1 MTRFNTGNPIGSS
14 SPLDRDDNTKNLD
27 VAVNDLYENT
37 WPDRFGVLRWTW
49 SGMDRAFD
57 LAQDVRETIFETS
70 QLDRE
75 ILFMEAEGDR
85 EQRFN
90 EFIAASGYTGTGPNG
105 EIVDYAADIVVT
117 EYNQLIRDENGEF
130 WRVSGTVDLPY
141 TTDGTGLPEGGAL
154 VSVGDA
160 ALRQELIVGSAT
172 FESQTGIQGLPD
184 ALDSRLPTVRTTSG
198 NEVAASITLQAG
210 DVRTNSGI
218 VYVPDEVD
226 MIVNE
231 GAVWRVL

>member
-1 MTRFNTGNPIGSS
+1 MSRFNTGNPIGSS

-27 VAVNDLYENT
+27 VAVNDPNVDT

-49 SGMDRAFD
+49 SGMERAFD
-57 LAQDVRETIFETS
+57 LAQDVRDTIFETS

-160 ALRQELIVGSAT
+160 ALRQELIIGSPA
-172 FESQTGIQGLPD
+172 FASQTGVQGLPE
-184 ALDSRLPTVRTTSG
+184 ALDNRVPTVRTSSG
-198 NEVAASITLQAG
+198 GVVAASVTLQEG
-210 DVRTNSGI
+210 DIRKNHGVT
-218 VYVPDEVD
+218 YVPPGVD
-226 MIVNE
+226 VVAID
-231 GAVWRVL
+231 GVWIC

>member
-1 MTRFNTGNPIGSS
+1 MARFNTGNPLGSAD
-14 SPLDRDDNTKNLD
+14 PRDRDDNSKNLD
-27 VAVNDLYENT
+27 LAVNDLYENT

-57 LAQDVRETIFETS
+57 LAQDVRDS
-70 QLDRE
+70 
-75 ILFMEAEGDR
+75 LFRTEQEGRIASFIDEQSDR

-160 ALRQELIVGSAT
+160 ALRQELIIGSPT
-172 FESQTGIQGLPD
+172 FASQTGVQGLPE
-184 ALDSRLPTVRTTSG
+184 ALDSRVPTIRTSSG
-198 NEVAASITLQAG
+198 GVVAASVTLQEG
-210 DVRTNSGI
+210 DIRKNHGVT
-218 VYVPDEVD
+218 YVPSGVD
-226 MIVNE
+226 VVAID
-231 GAVWRVL
+231 GVWIC